1 MSPETESAVCDCKS
15 GETGFTLD
23 VESGLWVHWQCRKP
37 TRMYLDAMYE
47 RAVEED

>member
-1 MSPETESAVCDCKS
+1 MDPTTESAVCDCTG

-23 VESGLWVHWQCRKP
+23 VDSGLWVHWKCRRP
-37 TRMYLDAMYE
+37 TQMYLDAMYR